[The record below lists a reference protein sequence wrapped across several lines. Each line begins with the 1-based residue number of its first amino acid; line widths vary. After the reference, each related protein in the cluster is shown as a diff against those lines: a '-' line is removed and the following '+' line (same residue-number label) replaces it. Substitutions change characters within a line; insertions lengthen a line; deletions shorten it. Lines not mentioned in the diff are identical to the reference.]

1 MANTGLA
8 KLLEIASGLTN
19 SFLFIPFM
27 HAQSI
32 GINSIFLQILKIL
45 NFHYFLLLI
54 IENSLFK

>member
-27 HAQSI
+27 HAQSV
-32 GINSIFLQILKIL
+32 GINSIFFIDIK
-45 NFHYFLLLI
+45 NFKFPLLLASHNREFFI
-54 IENSLFK
+54 